1 MKIQL
6 LTQVKNILHSIDKKK
21 RVFFLIA
28 FFVIIIIIV
37 IGILISKGG
46 FEEKN
51 DTIPL
56 TDYFEEYKE
65 LHVTTEH
72 HRMMYYTR
80 RASVNPDEV
89 IDIRYMDLDD
99 AENVLEEYHEFGKD
113 NSDILVIGFRNDP
126 SNYIEFSSGGD
137 RSRVDVEITSNNQ
150 VIEQKEVKEI
160 NNTLK
165 ALRLFWTLQ
174 TPIE

>member
-21 RVFFLIA
+21 RIFFLIA
-28 FFVIIIIIV
+28 LLVIIIFV
-37 IGILISKGG
+37 IGILISKVVL
-46 FEEKN
+46 EEKK

-56 TDYFEEYKE
+56 TDYFEEHKE

-113 NSDILVIGFRNDP
+113 NSDILVIGFRND
-126 SNYIEFSSGGD
+126 SNNYIEFSSGGD
-137 RSRVDVEITSNNQ
+137 RSMVDVKITSNDQ

-174 TPIE
+174 TPTE